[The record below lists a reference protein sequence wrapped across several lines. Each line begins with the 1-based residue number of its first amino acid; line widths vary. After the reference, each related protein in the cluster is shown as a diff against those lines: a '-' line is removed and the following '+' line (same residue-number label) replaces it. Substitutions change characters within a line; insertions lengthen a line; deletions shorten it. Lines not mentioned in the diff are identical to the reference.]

1 MTPASSHA
9 GPEPL
14 KRVAALWLVTL
25 LFVGL
30 AGGMFWLVKDG
41 LATGETVMPGK
52 HSWQRRSIQ
61 RAGEPATFWFS
72 LGLYAGIGLGSSG
85 CALWLGREG
94 LRKRLTARASAQ
106 TR

>member
-1 MTPASSHA
+1 MTLASSHG

-14 KRVAALWLVTL
+14 KRVAALWLAMI

-41 LATGETVMPGK
+41 LATGETVLPGK
-52 HSWQRRSIQ
+52 HSWQRRSIL

-72 LGLYAGIGLGSSG
+72 IGLYAAIGLGSSG
-85 CALWLGREG
+85 CALWLVRE
-94 LRKRLTARASAQ
+94 ARRQRHAGHTGAQ